1 MWEKAEIKEIWVEGD
16 RGCKLED
23 GNRNAEIKSAGG
35 RIREWGMG
43 KGRKEERKWKSRQFD
58 NKDMQM
64 DRHRRVRMVK
74 G

>member
-1 MWEKAEIKEIWVEGD
+1 MWEKAEIKGIWVEED

-43 KGRKEERKWKSRQFD
+43 KGRGGKEERKWKSR
-58 NKDMQM
+58 
-64 DRHRRVRMVK
+64 
-74 G
+74 